1 MSFSVFDYV
10 FIIGLEEGKFP
21 LSRAM
26 DSIDEM
32 EEERRL
38 MYVAVTR
45 AKKKLYL
52 TRAKSRFMYG
62 SRDNQQA
69 SRFIKE
75 MDLIKPVAPIQ
86 KSYGYS
92 SSYESKYS
100 GNSYS
105 DYASYQK
112 VSNTYNPPKSNS
124 NGLSNLQNLMNNKL
138 NTQKKSFDEYKVGVQ
153 VLHTKFGVGT
163 IIKTDN
169 AGGNNYVSV
178 DFGTLGVKTLS
189 LNFAPLQILKK

>member
-1 MSFSVFDYV
+1 
-10 FIIGLEEGKFP
+10 
-21 LSRAM
+21 
-26 DSIDEM
+26 
-32 EEERRL
+32 

-45 AKKKLYL
+45 AKKKLYI
-52 TRAKSRFMYG
+52 TRTKSRFMYG
-62 SRDNQQA
+62 SRENQQA

-75 MDLIKPVAPIQ
+75 MSLGNIQPEIKRIYDYSNSDYQ
-86 KSYGYS
+86 NYS
-92 SSYESKYS
+92 SSNNSSNNYS
-100 GNSYS
+100 NYS
-105 DYASYQK
+105 SYQK
-112 VSNTYNPPKSNS
+112 VANS
-124 NGLSNLQNLMNNKL
+124 YSSKTTSSSSGINNLQNLMTNKL

-163 IIKTDN
+163 IVKTDN